1 MLPRLNAPMSASRW
15 EIAERTSL
23 EAADLVLLDDSFPA
37 IVGGVRLGR
46 RIFTNLRKAL
56 IYVMAIHVP
65 IAGVALLPIL
75 FGMPP
80 PALSD
85 ARRHAGTDPSIRCVR
100 LCSNPNQ

>member
-1 MLPRLNAPMSASRW
+1 MTGDGINDAPALERAHIG
-15 EIAERTSL
+15 IAMGKRGTDVAR

-75 FGMPP
+75 SWQAT
-80 PALSD
+80 PALS
-85 ARRHAGTDPSIRCVR
+85 HACRQCWS
-100 LCSNPNQ
+100 